1 MGVSLFKLGVSIM
14 MTMVIMVPV
23 TMLLGIGLFDDERT
37 CCESY
42 LRLRKEGMV

>member
-23 TMLLGIGLFDDERT
+23 AMLLGIGLFDDERDT
-37 CCESY
+37 P
-42 LRLRKEGMV
+42 